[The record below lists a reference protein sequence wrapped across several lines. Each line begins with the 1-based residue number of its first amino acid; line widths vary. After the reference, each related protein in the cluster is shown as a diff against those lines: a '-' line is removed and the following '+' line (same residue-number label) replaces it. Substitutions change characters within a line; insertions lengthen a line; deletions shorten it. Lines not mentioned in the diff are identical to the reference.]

1 MSDAQTHEHAPIP
14 ALCDECLVALLD
26 DVLADPELSPNGYY
40 CPHRQ
45 VFAVVTVERGR
56 IASWALSGPIAERA
70 VRHALDHNVR
80 HNLVAAEAL
89 RRARPYGTG

>member
-1 MSDAQTHEHAPIP
+1 MSDDPIREHAPIP

-26 DVLADPELSPNGYY
+26 DVLADPELTPNGYY

-56 IASWALSGPIAERA
+56 IASWSLSGPIAEQA
-70 VRHALDHNVR
+70 VRQTLDQNV
-80 HNLVAAEAL
+80 HQNLMAAEAL
-89 RRARPYGTG
+89 RRVRPYGTG